1 MLYEKI
7 HYQWPMAP
15 NKLFLIVIHRF
26 SFVKATMN
34 ALRVCKLRKN
44 CLTGIDQCAMVLK
57 THQFLRFP
65 KNIFQV
71 QNEFSPH
78 LSKLVA

>member
-1 MLYEKI
+1 
-7 HYQWPMAP
+7 MAKGGI
-15 NKLFLIVIHRF
+15 NFFKMSSIIF
-26 SFVKATMN
+26 SLVKAAMN
-34 ALRVCKLRKN
+34 AQRVCKLRKN

-57 THQFLRFP
+57 MPQFLCFP

-71 QNEFSPH
+71 RNDFSPP